1 MENNYLAHYGTLG
14 QKWGLR
20 RWQNYDGSLTPAGR
34 EHYGVGAPIPSEP
47 KTPKERTALAD
58 QVRKQYKKRGGEHHT
73 VAADIVF
80 HKVKKSA
87 KAYIDAKKKLE
98 NGSSN
103 AKQDSSKFKEAAKK
117 AEADYNAD
125 VRDWVN
131 KCVGKHGNEVISNKW
146 ESKRMSDA
154 LGDTIKDEYLK
165 AEVNDRV
172 YDAFFKDSI
181 TKNGKKQTESLDEF
195 VKSYEEKIKTD
206 KSFAKEFSREYYE
219 HQRENARK
227 VAKSQKEL
235 DKIIE
240 ILDREEKV
248 EGFKVNDPYYL
259 RNAILDLKGGERR
272 KTNKKLAHNLLSNE
286 EDHLE
291 HHGILGQKWG
301 KQNGPP
307 YPLDRDDHSAEE
319 KKLNKFTPSGV
330 IARYKEK
337 KEEKRKAA
345 EKAARVQKMKE
356 GKERKAAERKAAEEH
371 EAAKQKALKSGNPEE
386 VAKFKDELSYA
397 ELNEAINRIDLENR
411 LKAQIV
417 KANPPQE
424 SAQVDD
430 RSRLEK
436 TTAFIS
442 KYGKM
447 ASNVAEGAEG
457 MIRAYNTV
465 AKVMNSVTDSD
476 WPTIKEIDPKTKL
489 AEREKKAREAEERE
503 RKDRVDKLV
512 RSGDVEE
519 INRRKSELTN
529 DELSNAVK
537 RLDNEERLDRKAKTK
552 AYERELDNE
561 EQETST
567 DNKDTKSEEN
577 KPANKE
583 ASTNNAPVNKSFSD
597 LVSRVMK
604 DREEGKDYD
613 DFNPDLDAL
622 NALERRKSIRYSK
635 RR

>member
-34 EHYGVGAPIPSEP
+34 EHYGVGATIPNEP
-47 KTPKERTALAD
+47 STPKERTALAD

-103 AKQDSSKFKEAAKK
+103 AKQDTSKLKKAAKK
-117 AEADYNAD
+117 AEADYNSD

-154 LGDTIKDEYLK
+154 LVDTIKDEYLK
-165 AEVNDRV
+165 AEVNERV
-172 YDAFFKDSI
+172 YDAFFKHSI
-181 TKNGKKQTESLDEF
+181 VSED
-195 VKSYEEKIKTD
+195 
-206 KSFAKEFSREYYE
+206 
-219 HQRENARK
+219 
-227 VAKSQKEL
+227 
-235 DKIIE
+235 
-240 ILDREEKV
+240 
-248 EGFKVNDPYYL
+248 
-259 RNAILDLKGGERR
+259 
-272 KTNKKLAHNLLSNE
+272 
-286 EDHLE
+286 DHLE

-307 YPLDRDDHSAEE
+307 YPLGRDEHSAEE

-330 IARYKEK
+330 IARYKER
-337 KEEKRKAA
+337 KEAKRKAA

-371 EAAKQKALKSGNPEE
+371 ENAKQKALKSGNAEE

-397 ELNEAINRIDLENR
+397 ELNEAVNRIDLENR
-411 LKAQIV
+411 LKAQII

-424 SAQVDD
+424 SASVDD

-436 TTAFIS
+436 ATALVS

-447 ASNVAEGAEG
+447 ASNAAEGAEG
-457 MIRAYNTV
+457 MIKAYNTV

-476 WPTIKEIDPKTKL
+476 WPMIKEVDLKTKL
-489 AEREKKAREAEERE
+489 AEREKKAKEAEERE
-503 RKDRVDKLV
+503 RKERIDKLL

-537 RLDNEERLDRKAKTK
+537 RLDNEDKLDRKAKTK
-552 AYERELDNE
+552 AYERELENE

-577 KPANKE
+577 KTANKE
-583 ASTNNAPVNKSFSD
+583 ASTNSAPINKSFSD